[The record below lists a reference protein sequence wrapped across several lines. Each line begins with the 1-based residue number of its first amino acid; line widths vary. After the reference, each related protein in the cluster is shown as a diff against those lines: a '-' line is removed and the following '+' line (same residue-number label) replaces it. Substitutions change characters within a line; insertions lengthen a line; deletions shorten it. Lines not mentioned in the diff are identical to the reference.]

1 MIDAFDFVSVGKS
14 DRQAVETNARQDMI
28 RRYGFAV
35 LVFAITLAIRLA
47 LTPVVGARP
56 ILVMFVAAVLFIV
69 LTAGLGPAILAAGL
83 VLIYDAVLKIQTD
96 TFLQADIVNALA
108 FFVFVLEV
116 YWLND
121 RLGRLQ
127 TAATEAAESAER
139 WEKYFQSF
147 LNSVPDP
154 AVIVDRNGS
163 IQAVSLAAANLFGF
177 PGRKLIGT
185 NLGLLLGEEGGPD
198 EAEAAIPAWLDPGQ
212 ATSVKVRPQTGE
224 AFMAQIKVADVWIGN
239 ELLSAVYLR
248 GPSAPADAPAIS
260 RGAYLRLVP
269 GGHRADPSRADP
281 SRNDPSRND
290 PSRGDPS
297 RGDLSR
303 ADPSGADPSDA
314 DPSKVLARMSQISTR
329 ESQVLSGL
337 VDGKSNKSI
346 GLALGISPRT
356 VERHRA
362 NLMKKMSAS
371 SLSELVRMTVEARR
385 LRGPAETH
393 REPI

>member
-14 DRQAVETNARQDMI
+14 DRRAVETNARQDMI

-69 LTAGLGPAILAAGL
+69 LTVGLGPAILAAGL
-83 VLIYDAVLKIQTD
+83 VLVYDAVLKVETD

-116 YWLND
+116 YWVND
-121 RLGRLQ
+121 RLSRLQ
-127 TAATEAAESAER
+127 TAASEAADNAER
-139 WEKYFQSF
+139 WEKYFESF

-154 AVIVDRNGS
+154 TVIVDRNGS

-185 NLGLLLGEEGGPD
+185 NLGLLLGEEGGPNEP
-198 EAEAAIPAWLDPGQ
+198 EATIPAWLDPGQ
-212 ATSVKVRPQTGE
+212 AMAVKVRPQAGE
-224 AFMAQIKVADVWIGN
+224 AFTAQIKVADVWIGN
-239 ELLSAVYLR
+239 ELLSAIYFR
-248 GPSAPADAPAIS
+248 GMATSTVDTQAIS
-260 RGAYLRLVP
+260 RGAHLRVVP
-269 GGHRADPSRADP
+269 GGVP
-281 SRNDPSRND
+281 
-290 PSRGDPS
+290 G
-297 RGDLSR
+297 
-303 ADPSGADPSDA
+303 A
-314 DPSKVLARMSQISTR
+314 DPSKVLVRMSQISTR

-393 REPI
+393 REQN